1 MNLVRGCLRNLEAT
15 NKASEDSSESS
26 PGASASS
33 SAPCGTSSLT
43 SLYLEA
49 ITHAPA
55 TQRFYSKN
63 VAGFALRWDRENE
76 FVITT
81 KTRESALKC
90 FPLRAHDGCAVLA
103 AETLRLGITM
113 LRQTCISELLVIPD
127 SVRLSV
133 SHEATYS
140 SDVLSHCY

>member
-49 ITHAPA
+49 ITHALA
-55 TQRFYSKN
+55 GYTTFLVKERCRFCVAMGSGERVRYYDKDAGERVEMLPVACARWMCRAGCGGLAPRDYN
-63 VAGFALRWDRENE
+63 VATDVHFRVVGDSRFGASSR
-76 FVITT
+76 V
-81 KTRESALKC
+81 TR
-90 FPLRAHDGCAVLA
+90 
-103 AETLRLGITM
+103 
-113 LRQTCISELLVIPD
+113 
-127 SVRLSV
+127 
-133 SHEATYS
+133 SH
-140 SDVLSHCY
+140 VQQ